1 MAAAAA
7 SPSPD
12 VASASSAALFRL
24 RHLRLGLELRP
35 EARALAGC
43 LVLELCAL
51 RADRR
56 RALVLD
62 AHPALRVASVAFR
75 ACPAGGAAE
84 EEEEEEEACR
94 RRCAFVFPD
103 AGQGGAS
110 SWGPGELSGATALP
124 APGCPLADP
133 HPHCPLSP
141 RPPEPAPRCC
151 QPGTPASCPPS
162 ASCCPPRTLEPP
174 PLCPPLAAQ
183 AGCPHPQGCS
193 PEEPAPSPG
202 PVPPDAPA
210 SPRPATPFA
219 DLPPAPEMPPP
230 PLPAFPDEA
239 AAFPLVFRVDPFTD
253 YGSSL
258 TVFLPSS
265 LQPHQPFQVV
275 VRYTTTDAPAVSI
288 PSAAGVDPKEG
299 FGGRSRPEDR
309 SQQRCL
315 VGPTGGVSRGRLD
328 ASGKPARETGGAK
341 PPFAPLSA
349 VTVQRTLP
357 RPMFSFRL
365 HGTF

>member
-7 SPSPD
+7 SPCPD

-110 SWGPGELSGATALP
+110 SWGPGELGALRKS
-124 APGCPLADP
+124 L
-133 HPHCPLSP
+133 
-141 RPPEPAPRCC
+141 
-151 QPGTPASCPPS
+151 
-162 ASCCPPRTLEPP
+162 PPRRA
-174 PLCPPLAAQ
+174 LCPPT
-183 AGCPHPQGCS
+183 PRPR
-193 PEEPAPSPG
+193 PG
-202 PVPPDAPA
+202 PPP
-210 SPRPATPFA
+210 PFA

-230 PLPAFPDEA
+230 PLPAFPDAA

-299 FGGRSRPEDR
+299 FGGAVTSGGSFAAKMSGGSDR
-309 SQQRCL
+309 WCVPWTAGCL
-315 VGPTGGVSRGRLD
+315 WEAGKGDGRG
-328 ASGKPARETGGAK
+328 K
-341 PPFAPLSA
+341 APLRPPIGSHCSEDAASA
-349 VTVQRTLP
+349 NVFVSPAWVRTNDWP
-357 RPMFSFRL
+357 AVRL
-365 HGTF
+365 